1 VTPDVSGPGPTGRPT
16 VRLLHT
22 SDVHIAGDERSRAGL
37 AAVVDAAIET
47 DVDVVLI
54 AGDLF
59 DSARVGDEAVTQ
71 TLAELGRL
79 RQPVVVI
86 PGNHDCMD
94 ESSIYHRVALSDA
107 GDHVRLAGH
116 PDGEQL
122 DFDELSL
129 VVWARG
135 IESHHPAHRPLAGYV
150 PGPPDRWNVVL
161 THGHYVPRG
170 ERSDRSSPIT
180 QDEIG
185 QLGGSLNLALSRLQ
199 LAMREISQAS
209 HSVASGAVELSASAE
224 QMAATTGEIARSGET
239 LNQTTESAA
248 AAIVQFLGSV
258 EQVAGNVRIS
268 VEQTDQAMAAT
279 AAGAQGSQD
288 AGARMVLIQDATGK
302 IASAVAVIQ
311 EIAQQTSLLSLNAA
325 IEAAKAGE
333 QGKGFSV
340 VADEVRKLADRSSEA
355 TVEIEHLIK
364 GTRDAVEGG
373 VASVKTTAERMTQ
386 IQAATAKVAQLIRQI
401 GATTTDQSGTGSEI
415 GRRMEDSAREVGQ
428 NATATHQLSAT
439 VQEISRTAAELAR
452 ISEAMAQATAKFK
465 V

>member
-1 VTPDVSGPGPTGRPT
+1 MTPDVPGPGPTGRPT

-185 QLGGSLNLALSRLQ
+185 QLACHYLALGHWHRYLDVSEGDVT
-199 LAMREISQAS
+199 AFYSGSPSEPGREGAS
-209 HSVASGAVELSASAE
+209 VNLVTLDPLTGVHVERRPI
-224 QMAATTGEIARSGET
+224 G
-239 LNQTTESAA
+239 
-248 AAIVQFLGSV
+248 
-258 EQVAGNVRIS
+258 
-268 VEQTDQAMAAT
+268 
-279 AAGAQGSQD
+279 
-288 AGARMVLIQDATGK
+288 
-302 IASAVAVIQ
+302 
-311 EIAQQTSLLSLNAA
+311 
-325 IEAAKAGE
+325 
-333 QGKGFSV
+333 
-340 VADEVRKLADRSSEA
+340 EA
-355 TVEIEHLIK
+355 T
-364 GTRDAVEGG
+364 
-373 VASVKTTAERMTQ
+373 
-386 IQAATAKVAQLIRQI
+386 
-401 GATTTDQSGTGSEI
+401 
-415 GRRMEDSAREVGQ
+415 
-428 NATATHQLSAT
+428 
-439 VQEISRTAAELAR
+439 
-452 ISEAMAQATAKFK
+452 
-465 V
+465 

>member
-1 VTPDVSGPGPTGRPT
+1 VNEAFDKFNARRKDLMT
-16 VRLLHT
+16 VAL
-22 SDVHIAGDERSRAGL
+22 
-37 AAVVDAAIET
+37 VDADGSDHHSMLAIIAFGLVAAGAAAALGYLIT
-47 DVDVVLI
+47 GSITGPVAGFMGVLDRV
-54 AGDLF
+54 ADGDLTVQ
-59 DSARVGDEAVTQ
+59 ARV
-71 TLAELGRL
+71 
-79 RQPVVVI
+79 
-86 PGNHDCMD
+86 DC
-94 ESSIYHRVALSDA
+94 
-107 GDHVRLAGH
+107 
-116 PDGEQL
+116 
-122 DFDELSL
+122 
-129 VVWARG
+129 
-135 IESHHPAHRPLAGYV
+135 
-150 PGPPDRWNVVL
+150 
-161 THGHYVPRG
+161 
-170 ERSDRSSPIT
+170 